1 MQWYQTPGDVNCFA
15 YLFTYLLMYG
25 SGYTS
30 LCDSEALVSY
40 ILSNKQSKE
49 MYCNFSSLFRYL
61 SDGLYI
67 RFDSKPLKMI
77 WELTQ
82 IFLQILWHWKVTQ
95 PFLCFWVNQ
104 VHMFLVSVIY
114 FISSPRWIFI
124 WSPVGLL
131 ISPME
136 NLLLGFT
143 PEDFWKF
150 DIFPRESS
158 SPHWGTETG
167 CIQYIFLF

>member
-25 SGYTS
+25 SGYAS
-30 LCDSEALVSY
+30 LCDSEALVLY

-77 WELTQ
+77 W
-82 IFLQILWHWKVTQ
+82 
-95 PFLCFWVNQ
+95 
-104 VHMFLVSVIY
+104 
-114 FISSPRWIFI
+114 
-124 WSPVGLL
+124 
-131 ISPME
+131 
-136 NLLLGFT
+136 
-143 PEDFWKF
+143 
-150 DIFPRESS
+150 
-158 SPHWGTETG
+158 
-167 CIQYIFLF
+167 